1 MIEKLLGHYKAPD
14 LKAGQTY
21 YCMGKGSGNCTKKV
35 IEEDNYSERTKS
47 GELVKR
53 DYSLVDVCACCEGDL
68 GIWDEQ
74 LDEDVPF
81 EMVFTPA

>member
-1 MIEKLLGHYKAPD
+1 MIEKLLGHYKVPD

-21 YCMGKGSGNCTKKV
+21 YCIDKGSDNFTKKV
-35 IEEDNYSERTKS
+35 IEENNYAERTKN

-53 DYSLVDVCACCEGDL
+53 EYSLVEVCACCEGDI
-68 GIWDEQ
+68 GIWNEG